1 VGFITLPSAARRVE
15 IQLDE
20 RELAVVAL
28 VRGRGRVKLADVER
42 ILDIP
47 HTTAHRIARRLK
59 AWGLVTV
66 ERFRTAGGKLVL
78 YLRPTRFVLEIEV
91 PDELVEQIEKEAGL
105 RLGG

>member
-1 VGFITLPSAARRVE
+1 VE
-15 IQLDE
+15 GVQLDE

-28 VRGRGRVKLADVER
+28 VRERGRVKLADVER
-42 ILDIP
+42 ILNLP
-47 HTTAHRIARRLK
+47 HTTAHRIARRLR

-91 PDELVEQIEKEAGL
+91 PDELVELIEKGAGL
-105 RLGG
+105 GPGG